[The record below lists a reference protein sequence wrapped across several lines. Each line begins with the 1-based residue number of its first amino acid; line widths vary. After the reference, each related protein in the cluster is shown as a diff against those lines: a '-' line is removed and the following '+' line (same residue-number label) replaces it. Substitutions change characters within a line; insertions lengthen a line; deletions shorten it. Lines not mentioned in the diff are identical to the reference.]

1 MAKTRTSG
9 LGRGLDAIFVDNTE
23 ESASGVTML
32 RLVDIEPRADQ
43 PRKNFDQEGLSALA
57 DSIAVHGLIQPIIV
71 RPVGGPQGDVSAISS
86 ANASAGFYEIIAG
99 ERRWRAAKM
108 AGLSEVPVIISD
120 YDDQKTAEV
129 ALIENIQREDLNPV
143 EEALG
148 YKALIEE
155 YGLTQEGIAK
165 RIGKSRPAIANMLR
179 LLELPD
185 PLLQRVSAGKLSA
198 GHARTLLGLKKAD
211 DMFECARLIEEK
223 SLSVREAE
231 GLVRKKNQQPS
242 TPENDQ
248 QPAASEV
255 DYVGRLAAKAQ
266 KLLGRKVIIAY
277 GGRSQKIE
285 VFFEDDADLEDL
297 LKRLCGHE
305 ILVDE

>member
-23 ESASGVTML
+23 EAASGVNML
-32 RLVDIEPRADQ
+32 RLADIEPRADQ
-43 PRKNFDQEGLSALA
+43 PRKTFDQEGLSALA

-71 RPVGGPQGDVSAISS
+71 RPAAG
-86 ANASAGFYEIIAG
+86 GFYEIIAG

-129 ALIENIQREDLNPV
+129 ALIENIQREDLNPL

-179 LLELPD
+179 LLDLPE
-185 PLLQRVSAGKLSA
+185 PLLQRVGAGQLSA
-198 GHARTLLGLKKAD
+198 GHARTLLGLKNTD
-211 DMFECARLIEEK
+211 DMLACADMIEEK
-223 SLSVREAE
+223 NMSVREAE
-231 GLVRKKNQQPS
+231 GLVRKKNQQPV
-242 TPENDQ
+242 
-248 QPAASEV
+248 ASVGKEPTGGEV

-266 KLLGRKVIIAY
+266 RMLGRRVNIAY

-285 VFFEDDADLEDL
+285 LFFEDDDDLEAL
-297 LKRLCGHE
+297 LKQICGHN
-305 ILVDE
+305 ILEDE